1 MKNIL
6 SIRPKPLG
14 LLGIGALVVFIGAIA
29 KITKENFA
37 VTLLLMGIIIEIIG
51 IIYFLRFYKIK
62 KRTHNVA

>member
-14 LLGIGALVVFIGAIA
+14 LIGIGALIVFIGAIA

-37 VTLLLMGIIIEIIG
+37 ETLLLLGIIIEIIG
-51 IIYFLRFYKIK
+51 IIYLIRFYQIK
-62 KRTHNVA
+62 RRTNNVA